1 MSAASASTATAT
13 TAIAEPAG
21 GGHPALP
28 ARPAR
33 ADGHTCSAASGSSSP
48 ARVSASRTPERTPE
62 SSANASSKA
71 QAPGTY
77 VGRFAPS
84 PTGSL
89 HLGSLVAAVGSF
101 LDARHHNGR
110 WLVRMEDLDTPRVV
124 PGRDAEILRTLEA
137 FGLTWDGDVLY
148 QSGNT
153 ERYADALDTL
163 RRRGR
168 TYECSCPRRAR
179 AGTEDGGYPGTCRY
193 RSLHDTSTATRFR
206 VDDGATVTIMDRF
219 QGECRFD
226 MRRLGDVIVRRRDGR
241 FAYQLAVVIDDADQ
255 GVTHV
260 VRGADLLA
268 STAWQVCLQ
277 GALNLNQPEY
287 GHLPLIVEP
296 DGTKLAKSR
305 RSVPLDPAR
314 AGPLLLLALR
324 LLRQPSPPPGIEF
337 ESPSSILYWALGH
350 WQPFAFR
357 GIRELPAPV
366 SLHTATCI

>member
-13 TAIAEPAG
+13 TAIADAAG
-21 GGHPALP
+21 GGPHPALP
-28 ARPAR
+28 GRPADAGGQAR
-33 ADGHTCSAASGSSSP
+33 SAADHPSLP
-48 ARVSASRTPERTPE
+48 AASRAADRPNEAT
-62 SSANASSKA
+62 ADASLKA
-71 QAPGTY
+71 RAPGRY

-110 WLVRMEDLDTPRVV
+110 WLVRMEDLDRPRVV
-124 PGRDAEILRTLEA
+124 PGRDSEILRTLES

-153 ERYADALDTL
+153 ERYADALETL
-163 RRRGR
+163 RRAGH

-179 AGTEDGGYPGTCRY
+179 AGSEDGGYPGTCRY
-193 RSLHDTSTATRFR
+193 RSLHETATATRFR
-206 VDDGATVTIMDRF
+206 VDDRKTVTIMDRF
-219 QGECRFD
+219 QGECRFE
-226 MRRLGDVIVRRRDGR
+226 MRKLGDVIVRRRDGM
-241 FAYQLAVVIDDADQ
+241 FAYQLAVVVDDADQ

-277 GALNLNQPEY
+277 GALNLNQLEY

-305 RSVPLDPAR
+305 RSVPLDPTR
-314 AGPLLLLALR
+314 AGPLLRLALQ

-350 WQPFAFR
+350 WQPHAFR